1 MTAFRRLLPPRDIA
15 IPTAR
20 IRGKAKTLVAFF
32 DITSLAAYRHCYFVL
47 RSDHATK
54 PGGDVDLARQIGR
67 SAEAAGATVS
77 IVGIKDLPAALEAQ
91 DLLFLFNIDRPYDA
105 ATALGRAH
113 PDGRALL
120 YPLHHP
126 NKGVRKY
133 LTQVHGP
140 KRLLSAIAGGRPDR
154 YEAMVDTAKAVRT
167 LDIGRL
173 RAAIGRGRVI
183 AGLIERCELLVTST
197 AELAEISKRYGVP
210 PRGAW
215 LLPHPVA
222 AYVSAVGQGVPRYIL
237 VPGRIEP
244 RKNQL
249 AALQALA
256 SMNMR
261 EHGYEVVLAGGK
273 GSDTAYFRSSIDF
286 ALANGIIYV
295 SQLPKSLFFPAVS
308 GAALVINASF
318 FEVTS
323 LIDLYA
329 IENKVP
335 LVTTTHGYYDP
346 APALRQVDPEFWGPS
361 PTIEV
366 VDAIKAMLTL
376 TECTARA

>member
-1 MTAFRRLLPPRDIA
+1 M
-15 IPTAR
+15 
-20 IRGKAKTLVAFF
+20 AFF
-32 DITSLAAYRHCYFVL
+32 DIGSLAAYRRCYFVL

-67 SAEAAGATVS
+67 AAEAAGATVS
-77 IVGIKDLPAALEAQ
+77 IVGIEDLPAALEAQ

-105 ATALGRAH
+105 TTALRRVH
-113 PDGRALL
+113 PNGRALL

-126 NKGVRKY
+126 DAGIKKY

-140 KRLLSAIAGGRPDR
+140 KRLLSALAGGRPDR
-154 YEAMVDTAKAVRT
+154 YEAMVDTAKAVRMR
-167 LDIGRL
+167 DIGRL
-173 RAAIGRGRVI
+173 RVAIGRGRVI
-183 AGLIERCELLVTST
+183 DGLIERCELLVTST
-197 AELAEISKRYGVP
+197 AELLEISRRYGAP

-222 AYVSAVGQGVPRYIL
+222 AYVPTVGHGLPRYIL

-261 EHGYEVVLAGGK
+261 ERGYEVVLAGGT

-329 IENKVP
+329 IENRVP
-335 LVTTTHGYYDP
+335 LVTTIHGYYAP
-346 APALRQVDPEFWGPS
+346 APALRQVDPDSWGPS

-366 VDAIKAMLTL
+366 VDAINMMLTANERTTQIL
-376 TECTARA
+376 ADI